1 MKAIDQKQPSI
12 TRDKIFFSE
21 IEFFSSEEVT
31 LIGEIEMN
39 GKTEFAQYI
48 TNKKNLYLLL
58 KNSGKVGQEIIYMIM
73 DAFKRPHS
81 SPVAINLKEVF
92 GKAVCLQ
99 HCMVKLDR
107 SFYEN
112 EAGEWKIDYST
123 NLFFIDAVKPLKDQ
137 AIHVGMFDK
146 EVERKAA

>member
-1 MKAIDQKQPSI
+1 MKAIEQKQPSLV
-12 TRDKIFFSE
+12 RDKILFSE

-58 KNSGKVGQEIIYMIM
+58 KNSGKIGQQIIYMIM
-73 DAFKRPHS
+73 DAFKRPHEV
-81 SPVAINLKEVF
+81 PVSLRLKEIF
-92 GKAVCLQ
+92 GKAICLQ
-99 HCMVKLDR
+99 HCLVKLDR

-112 EAGEWKIDYST
+112 EAGDWKIDYNT
-123 NLFFIDAVKPLKDQ
+123 NLFFIDAVKPLEAQ
-137 AIHVGMFDK
+137 PVPAGLF
-146 EVERKAA
+146 

>member
-1 MKAIDQKQPSI
+1 MKSI
-12 TRDKIFFSE
+12 EQLQASLTRNKILFSE

-58 KNSGKVGQEIIYMIM
+58 KNSGKAGNQIINLIIE
-73 DAFKRPHS
+73 AFAHPHS
-81 SPVAINLKEVF
+81 VPVTLHLKEIF
-92 GKAVCLQ
+92 GKPVCLQ
-99 HCMVKLDR
+99 HCLLKLDR

-112 EAGEWKIDYST
+112 EVGEWKIDYKT
-123 NLFFIDAVKPLKDQ
+123 NLFFIDAVKPLVPQ
-137 AIHVGMFDK
+137 AVPAGLF
-146 EVERKAA
+146 

>member
-1 MKAIDQKQPSI
+1 MKAIEQKQPSLV
-12 TRDKIFFSE
+12 RDKILFSE

-58 KNSGKVGQEIIYMIM
+58 KNSGKVGQQIIYMIM
-73 DAFKRPHS
+73 DAFKRPHEV
-81 SPVAINLKEVF
+81 PVSLRLKEIF
-92 GKAVCLQ
+92 GKAICLQ
-99 HCMVKLDR
+99 HCLVKLDR

-112 EAGEWKIDYST
+112 EAGEWKIDYNT
-123 NLFFIDAVKPLKDQ
+123 NLFFIDAVKPLEAQ
-137 AIHVGMFDK
+137 PVPAGLF
-146 EVERKAA
+146 

>member
-1 MKAIDQKQPSI
+1 MKSIEQKEASL
-12 TRDKIFFSE
+12 TRNKIFFSD

-58 KNSGKVGQEIIYMIM
+58 KNSGRVGQQIIYIITE
-73 DAFKRPHS
+73 AFKRPHAV
-81 SPVAINLKEVF
+81 PVALNLKEIF

-99 HCMVKLDR
+99 HCLLKLDR

-112 EAGEWKIDYST
+112 EVGEWKIDYKT
-123 NLFFIDAVKPLKDQ
+123 NLFFIDAVKPLVAQ
-137 AIHVGMFDK
+137 PV
-146 EVERKAA
+146 AAGLF

>member
-1 MKAIDQKQPSI
+1 MKSI
-12 TRDKIFFSE
+12 EQLQASLTRNKILFSE

-58 KNSGKVGQEIIYMIM
+58 KNSGKAGNQIINLII
-73 DAFKRPHS
+73 DAFNHPHS
-81 SPVAINLKEVF
+81 VPVTLNLKEIF
-92 GKAVCLQ
+92 GKPVCLQ
-99 HCMVKLDR
+99 HCLLKLDR

-112 EAGEWKIDYST
+112 EVGEWKIDYKT
-123 NLFFIDAVKPLKDQ
+123 NLFFIDAVKPLVPQ
-137 AIHVGMFDK
+137 AVPAGLF
-146 EVERKAA
+146 

>member
-1 MKAIDQKQPSI
+1 MKAIEQKQPSLV
-12 TRDKIFFSE
+12 RNKILFSE

-73 DAFKRPHS
+73 DAFKRPHEV
-81 SPVAINLKEVF
+81 PVALHLKEIF

-99 HCMVKLDR
+99 HCAVKLDR

-112 EAGEWKIDYST
+112 EAGEWKVDYNT
-123 NLFFIDAVKPLKDQ
+123 NLFFIDAVKPLE
-137 AIHVGMFDK
+137 AEPVPAGLF
-146 EVERKAA
+146 

>member
-1 MKAIDQKQPSI
+1 MKAIEQKQPSLV
-12 TRDKIFFSE
+12 RNKILFSE

-48 TNKKNLYLLL
+48 TNKKNLYTLL
-58 KNSGKVGQEIIYMIM
+58 KNSGKVGQEIIYLIM
-73 DAFKRPHS
+73 DAFKRPHAV
-81 SPVAINLKEVF
+81 PVSLHLKDIF

-112 EAGEWKIDYST
+112 EAGEWKIDFNT
-123 NLFFIDAVKPLKDQ
+123 NLFFIDAVKPLEAQ
-137 AIHVGMFDK
+137 PVPAGLF
-146 EVERKAA
+146 

>member
-1 MKAIDQKQPSI
+1 MKAIEQKQPSLV
-12 TRDKIFFSE
+12 RDTSLFSE

-58 KNSGKVGQEIIYMIM
+58 KNSGKIGQQIIYMIM
-73 DAFKRPHS
+73 DAFKRPHEV
-81 SPVAINLKEVF
+81 PVSLRLKEIF
-92 GKAVCLQ
+92 GKAICLQ
-99 HCMVKLDR
+99 HCLVKLDR

-112 EAGEWKIDYST
+112 EAGEWKIDYNT
-123 NLFFIDAVKPLKDQ
+123 NLFFIDAVKPLEAQ
-137 AIHVGMFDK
+137 PVPAGLF
-146 EVERKAA
+146 

>member
-1 MKAIDQKQPSI
+1 MKAIEQKQPSLV
-12 TRDKIFFSE
+12 RDKILFSE

-58 KNSGKVGQEIIYMIM
+58 KNSGKVGQQIIYMIM
-73 DAFKRPHS
+73 DAFKRPHEV
-81 SPVAINLKEVF
+81 PVSLRLKEIF
-92 GKAVCLQ
+92 GKAICLQ
-99 HCMVKLDR
+99 HCLVKLDR

-112 EAGEWKIDYST
+112 EAGEWKIDYNT
-123 NLFFIDAVKPLKDQ
+123 NLFFIDAVKPLEAQ
-137 AIHVGMFDK
+137 PVPAGLFW
-146 EVERKAA
+146 

>member
-1 MKAIDQKQPSI
+1 MKSI
-12 TRDKIFFSE
+12 EQNTASLTRNKIFFSD

-39 GKTEFAQYI
+39 GKIEFAQYI

-58 KNSGKVGQEIIYMIM
+58 KNSGRVGQQLIYMITE
-73 DAFKRPHS
+73 AFKHPHAV
-81 SPVAINLKEVF
+81 PVALNLKEIF

-99 HCMVKLDR
+99 HCLLKLDR

-112 EAGEWKIDYST
+112 EVGEWKIDYKT
-123 NLFFIDAVKPLKDQ
+123 NLFFIDAVKPLVAQ
-137 AIHVGMFDK
+137 PVPTGLF
-146 EVERKAA
+146 

>member
-1 MKAIDQKQPSI
+1 MKAIEQKQPSLV
-12 TRDKIFFSE
+12 RDKILFSE

-58 KNSGKVGQEIIYMIM
+58 KNSGKIGQQIIYMIM
-73 DAFKRPHS
+73 DAFKRPHEV
-81 SPVAINLKEVF
+81 PVSLRLKEIF
-92 GKAVCLQ
+92 GKAICLQ
-99 HCMVKLDR
+99 HCLVKLDR

-112 EAGEWKIDYST
+112 EAGEWKIDYNT
-123 NLFFIDAVKPLKDQ
+123 NLFFIDAVKPLEAQ
-137 AIHVGMFDK
+137 PVPAGLF
-146 EVERKAA
+146 

>member
-1 MKAIDQKQPSI
+1 MKSLEQLQASL
-12 TRDKIFFSE
+12 TRNKILFSE

-58 KNSGKVGQEIIYMIM
+58 KNSGKAGQQIINLII
-73 DAFKRPHS
+73 DAFAHPHS
-81 SPVAINLKEVF
+81 VPVTLNLKEIF
-92 GKAVCLQ
+92 GKAICLQ
-99 HCMVKLDR
+99 HCLLKLDR

-112 EAGEWKIDYST
+112 EVGEWKIDYKT
-123 NLFFIDAVKPLKDQ
+123 NLFFIDAVKPLVPQ
-137 AIHVGMFDK
+137 AVPAGLF
-146 EVERKAA
+146 

>member
-1 MKAIDQKQPSI
+1 MKSLEQLQASL
-12 TRDKIFFSE
+12 TRNKILFSE

-58 KNSGKVGQEIIYMIM
+58 KNSGKAGNQIINLII
-73 DAFKRPHS
+73 DAFAHPHS
-81 SPVAINLKEVF
+81 VPVTLNLKEIF
-92 GKAVCLQ
+92 GKAICLQ
-99 HCMVKLDR
+99 HCLLKLDR

-112 EAGEWKIDYST
+112 EVGEWKIDYKT
-123 NLFFIDAVKPLKDQ
+123 NLFFIDAVKPLVPQ
-137 AIHVGMFDK
+137 AVPAGLF
-146 EVERKAA
+146 

>member
-1 MKAIDQKQPSI
+1 MKSLEQLQASL
-12 TRDKIFFSE
+12 TRNKILFSE

-58 KNSGKVGQEIIYMIM
+58 KNSGKVGAQIINLII
-73 DAFKRPHS
+73 DAFAHPHGV
-81 SPVAINLKEVF
+81 PVTFNLREIF
-92 GKAVCLQ
+92 GKAICLQ
-99 HCMVKLDR
+99 HCLLKLDR

-112 EAGEWKIDYST
+112 EVGEWKIDYKT
-123 NLFFIDAVKPLKDQ
+123 NLFFIDAVKPLVPQ
-137 AIHVGMFDK
+137 SVPAGLF
-146 EVERKAA
+146 

>member
-1 MKAIDQKQPSI
+1 MKSLEQLQASL
-12 TRDKIFFSE
+12 TRNKILFSE

-58 KNSGKVGQEIIYMIM
+58 KNSGKAGNQIINLII
-73 DAFKRPHS
+73 DAFAHPHS
-81 SPVAINLKEVF
+81 VPVTLNLKEIF
-92 GKAVCLQ
+92 GKAICLQ
-99 HCMVKLDR
+99 HCLLKLDR

-112 EAGEWKIDYST
+112 EVGEWKIDYKT
-123 NLFFIDAVKPLKDQ
+123 NLFFRDAVKPLVPQ
-137 AIHVGMFDK
+137 AVPAGLF
-146 EVERKAA
+146 

>member
-1 MKAIDQKQPSI
+1 MKSIDQLQASL
-12 TRDKIFFSE
+12 TRKKILFSE

-58 KNSGKVGQEIIYMIM
+58 KNSGKTGQQIIYLITE
-73 DAFKRPHS
+73 AFKHPHS
-81 SPVAINLKEVF
+81 VPVTLNLKEIF

-99 HCMVKLDR
+99 HCLLKLDR

-112 EAGEWKIDYST
+112 EVGEWKIDYKT
-123 NLFFIDAVKPLKDQ
+123 NLFFIDAVKPLEPQ
-137 AIHVGMFDK
+137 PV
-146 EVERKAA
+146 AAGLF

>member
-1 MKAIDQKQPSI
+1 MKSI
-12 TRDKIFFSE
+12 EQLQASLTRNKILFSE

-58 KNSGKVGQEIIYMIM
+58 KNSGKAGNQIINLIIE
-73 DAFKRPHS
+73 AFAHPHS
-81 SPVAINLKEVF
+81 VPVTLNLKEIF
-92 GKAVCLQ
+92 GKAICLQ
-99 HCMVKLDR
+99 HCLLKLDR

-112 EAGEWKIDYST
+112 EVGEWKIDYKT
-123 NLFFIDAVKPLKDQ
+123 NLFFIDAVKPLVPQ
-137 AIHVGMFDK
+137 AVPAGLF
-146 EVERKAA
+146 

>member
-1 MKAIDQKQPSI
+1 MKSLEQLQASL
-12 TRDKIFFSE
+12 TRNKILFSE

-58 KNSGKVGQEIIYMIM
+58 KNSGKAGNQIINLII
-73 DAFKRPHS
+73 DAFTHPHS
-81 SPVAINLKEVF
+81 VPVIINLKEIF
-92 GKAVCLQ
+92 GKAICLQ
-99 HCMVKLDR
+99 HCLLKLDR

-112 EAGEWKIDYST
+112 EVGEWKIDYKT
-123 NLFFIDAVKPLKDQ
+123 NLFFIDAVKPLVPQ
-137 AIHVGMFDK
+137 AVPAGLF
-146 EVERKAA
+146 